1 MRRYTG
7 AESAHA
13 YCLVGGTRR
22 WRMSLDG
29 VQQDHGRGMKKD
41 NHNIGFFPSANAHAN
56 LGRMNQGAR
65 MGGYLNFG
73 RGQAMGLQAMEQMH
87 QNIISSG
94 IGPSRSSSG
103 LTTLFDMSSRNQ
115 PSLAAQKRIDADKA
129 SNILA
134 TFGLSSRDL
143 DELSRYP
150 ADKLTPESLP
160 DILLQLKRKRNNVGA
175 SLNYNRGDISP
186 REDRSF
192 RGSHSEWQ
200 EERRFRNN
208 FEGRDPDA
216 DPVVNY
222 DHGSSRELS
231 FRYYDRKD
239 YEPERLR
246 GDDFRR
252 DDTHLSDPMYK
263 YDSDYGK
270 MGPPSRGQERSLFER
285 KRGSPSL
292 SNINDYH
299 GFLPRMFPHLCS
311 LCDVNVHSVKEWN
324 QHKHEPA
331 HKRRCLLLLEIYP
344 QWVPED
350 VPSARN
356 NPARQSNLASDAA
369 SAILAAIRRLDALD
383 PHGGNRQGQIQNK
396 RNMAVGEPGQV
407 LHMTELPK
415 GKCKVKDILKLAQP
429 FGSIAKYLLLN
440 TKSEGFV
447 QMATSGQA
455 QAAVAYYSMNPAIL
469 YGKKVR
475 VDISLKYKEIDLKQ
489 KQESGGRVALLQNLP
504 PSGYSDADVVKMG
517 TSFGKVLNYIVMRLR
532 NQAFLE
538 MESRKCMLEMVKY
551 YKKKPLIF
559 QGRKITVDASQKYR
573 TLVLKKPS
581 IKVQEVLKDQD
592 KADRRRRHSR
602 SPSKKKVLSKSRN
615 SPKADGD
622 DGDKGEQTTSESS
635 PSKAIK
641 KDSSEGD
648 NELEIKS
655 EAKKEDSQEAIAVVE
670 SDVELDEG
678 GMVEGLCISESENEA
693 DQEDLLKETVH
704 EMAGSDLEPDSK
716 TDMAT
721 SVQNASG
728 PAETVPAVQRSK
740 TNQQASSQSF
750 QNECKANSTQAD
762 SDRCSSTIK
771 KRKRGRRSG
780 VKLRLRMQRKLTM
793 QSLDLKQECFPE
805 NIDEFVTVDE
815 VGDVEAGN
823 LDLEDLTPCAES
835 SKLETDEANVSILTE
850 KSEDTTEQKE
860 EDVEKPKIKHGQKR
874 GMNIKTKRTEGD
886 QKDGSEDGNELIDSK
901 MESDEKNEMQG
912 ETVSTCAEPES
923 KRARSRSPTPDEYRL
938 GLYQPNNPVGLDYVV
953 PKTGY
958 YCTLCCLFYTKE
970 EVAKKTHCSSL
981 PHYQKLKKMLD
992 KQAEDYRK
1000 SKREQSPEV
1009 QIEEITD
1016 Q

>member
-1 MRRYTG
+1 MEKNGMPVYIYIVPVTG
-7 AESAHA
+7 
-13 YCLVGGTRR
+13 GKIPG
-22 WRMSLDG
+22 MSLDG

-73 RGQAMGLQAMEQMH
+73 RGQAVGLQAMEQMH

-103 LTTLFDMSSRNQ
+103 LTSLFDVSSRNQ

-150 ADKLTPESLP
+150 EDKLTPESLP
-160 DILLQLKRKRNNVGA
+160 DILLQLKRKRNDVGA
-175 SLNYNRGDISP
+175 SLNYSRGDISP

-192 RGSHSEWQ
+192 RASRSEWE
-200 EERRFRNN
+200 EERRFRSN

-252 DDTHLSDPMYK
+252 DDMHLSDPMYK

-299 GFLPRMFPHLCS
+299 GFLPGMFPHLCS

-350 VPSARN
+350 VPSTRN
-356 NPARQSNLASDAA
+356 NPARQSNLAPDAA
-369 SAILAAIRRLDALD
+369 SAILAVIRQLDARD
-383 PHGGNRQGQIQNK
+383 PHGGNRKGQIQNK
-396 RNMAVGEPGQV
+396 RNMAVDEPGRV

-429 FGSIAKYLLLN
+429 FGPIAKYLLLN

-475 VDISLKYKEIDLKQ
+475 VDISLKYKEIDLKKQ

-538 MESRKCMLEMVKY
+538 MESRKCMLEMVKH

-559 QGRKITVDASQKYR
+559 RGRKVTVDASQKYR

-592 KADRRRRHSR
+592 KADRRRRSR
-602 SPSKKKVLSKSRN
+602 SPLKKKVPSKSRS
-615 SPKADGD
+615 SPKA

-641 KDSSEGD
+641 KDNSEGD
-648 NELEIKS
+648 SELEIKS
-655 EAKKEDSQEAIAVVE
+655 EEKKEDSQEAIAVVE

-678 GMVEGLCISESENEA
+678 GVVEGLCISESENEA

-704 EMAGSDLEPDSK
+704 EMEGSDLVEPDSK

-740 TNQQASSQSF
+740 MNQQASSQ
-750 QNECKANSTQAD
+750 
-762 SDRCSSTIK
+762 
-771 KRKRGRRSG
+771 
-780 VKLRLRMQRKLTM
+780 
-793 QSLDLKQECFPE
+793 DLKQECFPE

-874 GMNIKTKRTEGD
+874 GKNIKTKRTESD

-912 ETVSTCAEPES
+912 ETTSTCAEPES

-938 GLYQPNNPVGLDYVV
+938 EPYQPNNPVGLDYVV

-981 PHYQKLKKMLD
+981 PHYQKLKKMLN

>member
-1 MRRYTG
+1 
-7 AESAHA
+7 
-13 YCLVGGTRR
+13 
-22 WRMSLDG
+22 MSFDG
-29 VQQDHGRGMKKD
+29 VQQDHSRGMKKD
-41 NHNIGFFPSANAHAN
+41 NYNIGFFQSANTHAN

-73 RGQAMGLQAMEQMH
+73 RGQAVGLQAMEQMH

-103 LTTLFDMSSRNQ
+103 LTSLFDVSSRNQ

-129 SNILA
+129 GNILT

-150 ADKLTPESLP
+150 EDKLTPESLP
-160 DILLQLKRKRNNVGA
+160 DILLQLKRKRNDVGA
-175 SLNYNRGDISP
+175 SLNYNRGDISS

-192 RGSHSEWQ
+192 RASRSEWE

-222 DHGSSRELS
+222 DHGSSRELN

-246 GDDFRR
+246 ADDFRR
-252 DDTHLSDPMYK
+252 DDMRLSEMYK

-270 MGPPSRGQERSLFER
+270 MGLPSRGQERSLFER

-292 SNINDYH
+292 SNMNDYH
-299 GFLPRMFPHLCS
+299 GFLPGMFPHLCS
-311 LCDVNVHSVKEWN
+311 LCDVNVHSIKEWN
-324 QHKHEPA
+324 QHKNEPA

-344 QWVPED
+344 QWVPEG
-350 VPSARN
+350 VPSARS
-356 NPARQSNLASDAA
+356 NPARQSNLAPDAA
-369 SAILAAIRRLDALD
+369 SAILAAIRQLDALD

-396 RNMAVGEPGQV
+396 RNMAVDEPGQV
-407 LHMTELPK
+407 LHITELPK

-447 QMATSGQA
+447 QMTTSGQA

-475 VDISLKYKEIDLKQ
+475 VDISLKYKEIDLKKQ

-532 NQAFLE
+532 SQAFLE
-538 MESRKCMLEMVKY
+538 MESRKCMLEMVKCH
-551 YKKKPLIF
+551 KKKPLIF
-559 QGRKITVDASQKYR
+559 RGRKITVDASQKYR

-592 KADRRRRHSR
+592 KPDRRRRHSR
-602 SPSKKKVLSKSRN
+602 SPFKKKVPSKSRS

-622 DGDKGEQTTSESS
+622 KGEQATSEGS

-641 KDSSEGD
+641 KDNSEGD
-648 NELEIKS
+648 SELEIKS
-655 EAKKEDSQEAIAVVE
+655 EEKKEDSQEAITVVE

-678 GMVEGLCISESENEA
+678 GVVEGLCISESENEA

-704 EMAGSDLEPDSK
+704 EMEGSDSMEPDSK

-728 PAETVPAVQRSK
+728 PAET
-740 TNQQASSQSF
+740 SSQD
-750 QNECKANSTQAD
+750 ECKTDSTQVD
-762 SDRCSSTIK
+762 SDSWCGSTIK
-771 KRKRGRRSG
+771 KRKRGRRGG
-780 VKLRLRMQRKLTM
+780 VKVRLRMQQRLTM
-793 QSLDLKQECFPE
+793 QSVEPKQECFPE

-860 EDVEKPKIKHGQKR
+860 EDVEKPKVKHGQKR
-874 GMNIKTKRTEGD
+874 GKSIKTKRTESD

-901 MESDEKNEMQG
+901 MESDEKSEMQG
-912 ETVSTCAEPES
+912 ETISTCAEPES
-923 KRARSRSPTPDEYRL
+923 KRARSRSPTPDEYQL
-938 GLYQPNNPVGLDYVV
+938 GPYQPNNPIGLDYVV

-981 PHYQKLKKMLD
+981 PHYQKLKKILN

-1009 QIEEITD
+1009 EIKEITD

>member
-1 MRRYTG
+1 
-7 AESAHA
+7 
-13 YCLVGGTRR
+13 
-22 WRMSLDG
+22 MSLDG
-29 VQQDHGRGMKKD
+29 AQQDHGRGMKKD
-41 NHNIGFFPSANAHAN
+41 NHNVGFFPAAQSANTHAN

-65 MGGYLNFG
+65 MGGYMNFG
-73 RGQAMGLQAMEQMH
+73 RGQAVGLQGMGQGH
-87 QNIISSG
+87 QNIMSSG
-94 IGPSRSSSG
+94 GGPSRSSSG
-103 LTTLFDMSSRNQ
+103 LPSLFDVGSRNQ
-115 PSLAAQKRIDADKA
+115 PSLAAQKRIDADRA

-150 ADKLTPESLP
+150 EDKLTPESLP
-160 DILLQLKRKRNNVGA
+160 DILMQLKRKRNDDGA
-175 SLNYNRGDISP
+175 SLNYSRGDSSP

-192 RGSHSEWQ
+192 RASRSEWE

-222 DHGSSRELS
+222 DHGSSRESS

-252 DDTHLSDPMYK
+252 DDMRLSDPMYK

-270 MGPPSRGQERSLFER
+270 MGPSSRGQERSLFER

-292 SNINDYH
+292 SNVNDYH
-299 GFLPRMFPHLCS
+299 GFLPAMFPHLCS
-311 LCDVNVHSVKEWN
+311 LCDVTVHSVKEWN
-324 QHKHEPA
+324 QHRNEPA

-350 VPSARN
+350 VPTTRN
-356 NPARQSNLASDAA
+356 NPSARQSNLAPDAA
-369 SAILAAIRRLDALD
+369 SAILAAIRQLDALD
-383 PHGGNRQGQIQNK
+383 PHGGNRKGQIQNK
-396 RNMAVGEPGQV
+396 RNMAMDEPGRV

-429 FGSIAKYLLLN
+429 FGIITKYLLLN

-447 QMATSGQA
+447 EMATSGQA
-455 QAAVAYYSMNPAIL
+455 QTAVAFYSMKPAIL

-475 VDISLKYKEIDLKQ
+475 VDMSHKYKEIDLKKQ
-489 KQESGGRVALLQNLP
+489 KQERSGGRVALLQNLP
-504 PSGYSDADVVKMG
+504 PSGYSDADVVKIG

-538 MESRKCMLEMVKY
+538 MESKKCMVDMVKH
-551 YKKKPLIF
+551 YKKTPLIF
-559 QGRKITVDASQKYR
+559 RGRKVTVDASQKYK

-581 IKVQEVLKDQD
+581 IKVQELLKEQD
-592 KADRRRRHSR
+592 EADRRRRRSR
-602 SPSKKKVLSKSRN
+602 SPSFKKKLPSKSKN
-615 SPKADGD
+615 PPKA
-622 DGDKGEQTTSESS
+622 DGDKGEQRTSESS
-635 PSKAIK
+635 PSKEIK
-641 KDSSEGD
+641 KENSEGD
-648 NELEIKS
+648 NEGEIKS
-655 EAKKEDSQEAIAVVE
+655 EIKEEVSREEAIAVVE
-670 SDVELDEG
+670 SDVELEEA
-678 GMVEGLCISESENEA
+678 MVEGLCTSESENEI
-693 DQEDLLKETVH
+693 DQEGLLKETMH
-704 EMAGSDLEPDSK
+704 EMEVSDLVEPDSK
-716 TDMAT
+716 IDVET
-721 SVQNASG
+721 SMQNTS
-728 PAETVPAVQRSK
+728 ETTETTPAVQRSK
-740 TNQQASSQSF
+740 RNQQMSSQ
-750 QNECKANSTQAD
+750 E
-762 SDRCSSTIK
+762 
-771 KRKRGRRSG
+771 
-780 VKLRLRMQRKLTM
+780 
-793 QSLDLKQECFPE
+793 LKEECFPE

-823 LDLEDLTPCAES
+823 LDLEDLTSCAENS
-835 SKLETDEANVSILTE
+835 SKLETDEADVSVLTE
-850 KSEDTTEQKE
+850 KSEDTNEQKE
-860 EDVEKPKIKHGQKR
+860 EDVDKPKRKR
-874 GMNIKTKRTEGD
+874 GRKRGKNIKTKRTEQSDKKDSSEENEVKQDGDEMIENKMDTD
-886 QKDGSEDGNELIDSK
+886 QKNET
-901 MESDEKNEMQG
+901 QG
-912 ETVSTCAEPES
+912 ETISTCVEPES

-938 GLYQPNNPVGLDYVV
+938 APYQPNNPVGLDYVV

-1000 SKREQSPEV
+1000 TKMEQSPEV
-1009 QIEEITD
+1009 QIEEQTD